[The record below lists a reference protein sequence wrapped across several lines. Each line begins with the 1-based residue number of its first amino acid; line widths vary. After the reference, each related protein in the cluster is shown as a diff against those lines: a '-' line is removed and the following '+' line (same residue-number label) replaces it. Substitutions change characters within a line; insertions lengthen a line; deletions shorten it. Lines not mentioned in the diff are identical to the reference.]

1 MALRALS
8 FSNQLELSGGRIHPP
23 LTRDHA
29 AQDRSGWLVC
39 FVSFTMLLLISWSAA
54 RPGQWTT
61 TVVVLLFLVPWGW
74 IVLRQ
79 PSDAIRSVI
88 LNWILIV
95 LPVLS
100 ILSALWSDF
109 PAISFKGGAQF
120 LVTTI
125 IGIWAGCCIKPRIL
139 ISALMSALLLLA
151 VLGVL
156 DGSRDF
162 NRFTGEYTLI
172 GVFGSKNYFA
182 LCISLLLLTA
192 VTVAFDKYQTLTFRV
207 LGIAGFCLAAP
218 LLIYARS
225 VGALVVCMSTL
236 MISTVLR
243 IACRLP
249 PKARVALLLLTFLFT
264 IFAVAAA
271 MSDLDYGGVLNY
283 LGKDTTLTGRTLLW
297 QHAADAIA
305 DRPLLG
311 GGYEAFWQVGN
322 WSAEQLWLYSYV
334 PNKYGYHFHN
344 TFLEV
349 AVDLGLVGLGIFVM
363 LLALTVLRI
372 IARLFA
378 SKPAAEQMFA
388 MTLFIFLLLRMPLEV
403 DLFFPFQLS
412 SILLCVVWIYLQSSS
427 PLRRR

>member
-1 MALRALS
+1 
-8 FSNQLELSGGRIHPP
+8 
-23 LTRDHA
+23 
-29 AQDRSGWLVC
+29 
-39 FVSFTMLLLISWSAA
+39 
-54 RPGQWTT
+54 
-61 TVVVLLFLVPWGW
+61 
-74 IVLRQ
+74 
-79 PSDAIRSVI
+79 
-88 LNWILIV
+88 
-95 LPVLS
+95 
-100 ILSALWSDF
+100 
-109 PAISFKGGAQF
+109 
-120 LVTTI
+120 
-125 IGIWAGCCIKPRIL
+125 
-139 ISALMSALLLLA
+139 MSALLLLA